1 MFTSLDLLV
10 VVFMALAAVTL
21 LSLSLLFLIRSKK
34 VQRICFYIVSALGV
48 YLAYVGIRIG
58 FGMFPIQVAI
68 GIAVAL
74 ACIGAFVLE
83 RVSKGNEK
91 MFLIA
96 RIISAAALVLG
107 LFNAVL

>member
-48 YLAYVGIRIG
+48 YMAYVGIRIG

-68 GIAVAL
+68 GIAVVL

-96 RIISAAALVLG
+96 RIISASALVLG